1 MLKSTGRGDSCEAT
15 AEVDLAP
22 EVHEYSM
29 EEGNLLITEILKD
42 TLLCISTEKIE
53 VAFFLNSSSPRS

>member
-53 VAFFLNSSSPRS
+53 VAFF